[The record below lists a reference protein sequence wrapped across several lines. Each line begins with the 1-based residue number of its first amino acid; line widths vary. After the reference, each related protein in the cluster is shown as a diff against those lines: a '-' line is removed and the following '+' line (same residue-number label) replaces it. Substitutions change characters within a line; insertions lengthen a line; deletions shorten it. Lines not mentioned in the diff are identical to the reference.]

1 MFDFFFLFRYRSFWS
16 FGSPYCGS
24 YQCLVATAEPLGS
37 ARKAVAGRQSL
48 IHFRLVT
55 HFLLFILD
63 WGVLYSFLLPGFLP
77 WVDNYAH
84 IFGFT
89 GGLLLSFTIMPYLR
103 SSSEEEATDWNRRIG
118 RSACLLGYVVLL
130 ATGLSIFYLLP
141 DFDCQVNS
149 ENNAP
154 SPSLLPRNSME
165 WLW

>member
-1 MFDFFFLFRYRSFWS
+1 M
-16 FGSPYCGS
+16 
-24 YQCLVATAEPLGS
+24 
-37 ARKAVAGRQSL
+37 
-48 IHFRLVT
+48 
-55 HFLLFILD
+55 
-63 WGVLYSFLLPGFLP
+63 LYSFLLPGFLP
-77 WVDNYAH
+77 WVDKYAH

-103 SSSEEEATDWNRRIG
+103 SSSEEEEATDWNRRIG

-154 SPSLLPRNSME
+154 SAEFHGVAMVKWILFT
-165 WLW
+165 